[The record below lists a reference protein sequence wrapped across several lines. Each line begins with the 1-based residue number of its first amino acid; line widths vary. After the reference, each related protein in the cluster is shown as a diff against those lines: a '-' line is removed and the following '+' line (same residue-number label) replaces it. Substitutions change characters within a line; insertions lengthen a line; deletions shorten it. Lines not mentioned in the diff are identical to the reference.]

1 MKQTPAGKWV
11 RLARPGR
18 DWVAAARGG
27 LTLDDSGTRLPMLI
41 FPDVVDLL
49 MCVLIAGVVVIMYR
63 SATARR

>member
-1 MKQTPAGKWV
+1 
-11 RLARPGR
+11 
-18 DWVAAARGG
+18 
-27 LTLDDSGTRLPMLI
+27 MLI